1 MLRPA
6 AGFAVR
12 LNKPQAAVNV
22 VGDLVLLSEQMK
34 VLRRTFFVLL

>member
-6 AGFAVR
+6 GGFAVR

-22 VGDLVLLSEQMK
+22 LGDLALLTEQMK
-34 VLRRTFFVLL
+34 MLRLAFFVLL